1 MLGEVV
7 TNVLRSASVT
17 DYISQVLVSRDW
29 HAQGLPVLSTIACRI
44 VPVLPDNYAR
54 REQRIIDLC
63 QRDHRFMEMEDFRR
77 AVRVQLWITNMR
89 RRDFSVLVLD
99 LIGMDVVVEGLLRTP
114 WTIDGIRKDV
124 LPTSL
129 SSSRMQEVLLDPID
143 DDIAIKG
150 DCVEFL
156 SYLWRQGLYDKCCMG
171 SIIRI
176 LLVVSEISSSG
187 ELRRLMDLMRH
198 GRTSHFHR
206 QLDHAGPRG
215 LAFLLEFETR

>member
-63 QRDHRFMEMEDFRR
+63 QRDHCLMDMEDFRR
-77 AVRVQLWITNMR
+77 AVRVQLWITKQWSAR
-89 RRDFSVLVLD
+89 CWYDGFSDV
-99 LIGMDVVVEGLLRTP
+99 IGMDVVVEGLLRTP
-114 WTIDGIRKDV
+114 WTIDGIRKEV
-124 LPTSL
+124 LPASL

-150 DCVEFL
+150 DCVGYL

-187 ELRRLMDLMRH
+187 ELRRLMDLM
-198 GRTSHFHR
+198 
-206 QLDHAGPRG
+206 
-215 LAFLLEFETR
+215 